1 MQQKREVK
9 KDSDDEMLE
18 RLRASV
24 GTVNS
29 TTTRS
34 RGNPLDDKD
43 EEVMGGAASKVH
55 TAVVR
60 ADAQF
65 F

>member
-43 EEVMGGAASKVH
+43 EEVMGGAASRVPKG
-55 TAVVR
+55 AVSTG
-60 ADAQF
+60 AQSF
-65 F
+65 